1 MPPGM
6 RRLGAVH
13 KGRAEKFFKI
23 PDSMI
28 ESYRQEAGKRKA
40 LRYDDTIS
48 SGGTPRGSAMGVEEH
63 R

>member
-23 PDSMI
+23 PDSMS
-28 ESYRQEAGKRKA
+28 ES
-40 LRYDDTIS
+40 
-48 SGGTPRGSAMGVEEH
+48 
-63 R
+63 

>member
-28 ESYRQEAGKRKA
+28 ESYRQEAGK
-40 LRYDDTIS
+40 LCRYSPNNQERFGHGKTQKEQ
-48 SGGTPRGSAMGVEEH
+48 VEDS
-63 R
+63 